1 MQPAVATKDPKAVER
16 EVVSIFRSTFPQDD
30 VTGVTRAFA
39 WATECFTGKYAD
51 YQAVDANYHDFEH
64 TLQGTLCLMRL
75 LRGRHAA
82 GVAPRLTRQMF
93 ELALLAILFHD
104 TGYLKRRHDGEG
116 TGAKFTL
123 YHVSRSADFAGVLLT
138 ERGFSAAD
146 ILSVQNMIRCTGV
159 NVDLRA
165 IPFQSELERILG
177 GALSTADLLGQMA
190 ADDYVDKL
198 PVLYE
203 EFAESARYHGQS
215 SATGGFTSA
224 ADLIAKT
231 PGFWDKYVQPK
242 IEKDFHGLY
251 KFLNDPYPDGP
262 NPYLKRIE
270 ANLDRLRRQLA
281 AKA

>member
-1 MQPAVATKDPKAVER
+1 MQPAVATNDPKAVER
-16 EVVSIFRSTFPQDD
+16 EVVSIFRSLFPSDD
-30 VTGVTRAFA
+30 PAVVARAFA
-39 WATECFTGKYAD
+39 WATECFTGNYGD

-64 TLQGTLCLMRL
+64 TLQGTLCLVRL

-104 TGYLKRRHDGEG
+104 TGYLKRRHDNEG

-138 ERGFSAAD
+138 ERGFTAAD

-190 ADDYVDKL
+190 AADYVEKL

-203 EFAESARYHGQS
+203 EFAESARYHGQAA
-215 SATGGFTSA
+215 ATGGFTSA
-224 ADLIAKT
+224 SDLLAKT
-231 PGFWDKYVQPK
+231 PSFWEKYVQPK

-262 NPYLKRIE
+262 NLYLEHIQ

>member
-16 EVVSIFRSTFPQDD
+16 EVVSIFRSMFPHEDAA
-30 VTGVTRAFA
+30 GVIRAFE
-39 WATECFTGKYAD
+39 WATDCFTGKYAD
-51 YQAVDANYHDFEH
+51 YQAVDAYYHDFEH

-82 GVAPRLTRQMF
+82 AVSPRLTSQMF

-104 TGYLKRRHDGEG
+104 TGYLKRRHDNEG

-138 ERGFSAAD
+138 ERGFTAAD

-203 EFAESARYHGQS
+203 EFAESARYHGQAA
-215 SATGGFTSA
+215 ATGGFTSA
-224 ADLIAKT
+224 ADLISKT
-231 PGFWDKYVQPK
+231 PGFWEKYVLPK

-251 KFLNDPYPDGP
+251 KFLNEPYPDGP
-262 NPYLKRIE
+262 NPYLKHIQ
-270 ANLDRLRRQLA
+270 ANLERLRQQLA